1 MDTKLE
7 SRLTNIENLIKVRP
21 VEPKEKIVTR
31 QTVFAHTLPALQG
44 VELKE
49 ACSLTGSITEVTMH
63 FPKGCNALVD
73 LAFGHRDIHMCPRSG
88 YIALNNATPSWRDL
102 HEPVK
107 KGEDLWAEL
116 RNGDGANPHSP
127 SIICTLVGVE

>member
-1 MDTKLE
+1 VDQKL
-7 SRLTNIENLIKVRP
+7 SSKLDNIENLIKVRP
-21 VEPKEKIVTR
+21 IEPTEKVITR
-31 QTVFAHTLPALQG
+31 QTVFTYPLVALQG

-49 ACSLTGSITEVTMH
+49 ACPLTGFITEVTMH
-63 FPKGCNALVD
+63 WPKGCNALVD
-73 LAFGHRDIHMCPRSG
+73 LAFGHRDEHMCPRSG
-88 YIALNNATPSWRDL
+88 YIALNDATPSWRDL

-116 RNGDGANPHSP
+116 RNGDGVNPHTP

>member
-7 SRLTNIENLIKVRP
+7 ERLNNIENLIKKP
-21 VEPKEKIVTR
+21 SITEEKVITR
-31 QTVFAHTLPALQG
+31 QTVFTYPLVALQG
-44 VELKE
+44 IELKE
-49 ACSLTGSITEVTMH
+49 ACPLTGFITEVTMH
-63 FPKGCNALVD
+63 WPKGCNALVD
-73 LAFGHRDIHMCPRSG
+73 LAFGHRDIHMCPRNG
-88 YIALNNATPSWRDL
+88 YIALNNATPSWRGL

-116 RNGDGANPHSP
+116 RNGDGANPHTP